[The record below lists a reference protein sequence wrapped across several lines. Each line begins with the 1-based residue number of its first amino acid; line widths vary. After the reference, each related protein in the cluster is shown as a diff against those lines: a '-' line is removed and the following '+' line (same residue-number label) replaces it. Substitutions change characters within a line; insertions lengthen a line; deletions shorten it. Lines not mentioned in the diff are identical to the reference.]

1 MLGDSVT
8 IGQSLMITVFSMA
21 IVFIALLV
29 ISYLIDGL
37 RAIASKDNGK
47 KTVEEKLEVEEKK
60 DIVEENSN
68 EEELVA
74 VIAAAIAASQGINVS
89 DVKIS
94 SIRRVSQNT
103 PVWSRMGRQEQI
115 FGRL

>member
-1 MLGDSVT
+1 MLGDSVS

-47 KTVEEKLEVEEKK
+47 KTVEEKLEIEEKK

-74 VIAAAIAASQGINVS
+74 VIAAAIAASQGIDVS

-94 SIRRVSQNT
+94 SIKRVPQNT

>member
-1 MLGDSVT
+1 
-8 IGQSLMITVFSMA
+8 MITVFSMA

-47 KTVEEKLEVEEKK
+47 KTVEEKLEIEEKK

-74 VIAAAIAASQGINVS
+74 VIAAAIAASQGIDVS

-94 SIRRVSQNT
+94 SIKRVPQNT

>member
-1 MLGDSVT
+1 
-8 IGQSLMITVFSMA
+8 MITVFSMV
-21 IVFIALLV
+21 IVFIALLI

-37 RAIASKDNGK
+37 RAISSKTNGK

-60 DIVEENSN
+60 DIAEENLNQEN
-68 EEELVA
+68 EEEVVA
-74 VIAAAIAASQGINVS
+74 VIAAAIAAIQGIDVS

-94 SIRRVSQNT
+94 SIKRIPQNT
-103 PVWSRMGRQEQI
+103 PVWSRVGRQEQI

>member
-1 MLGDSVT
+1 
-8 IGQSLMITVFSMA
+8 MA

-47 KTVEEKLEVEEKK
+47 KTVEEKLEIEEKK

-74 VIAAAIAASQGINVS
+74 VIAAAIAASQGIDVS

-94 SIRRVSQNT
+94 SIKRVPQNT